1 MSSRGEPAASPAAV
15 IVSLI
20 ADAVHADAG
29 GEAGLVVMD
38 EDLGQAKAIAQRLQP
53 AQHKGRPRPR
63 RCLSEDYERRCA
75 TGEAFIDTTMT
86 RLMLRRVAHA
96 APFSDGF

>member
-1 MSSRGEPAASPAAV
+1 MLDTLTRIVIPVKLSWRKTSAASFA
-15 IVSLI
+15 
-20 ADAVHADAG
+20 
-29 GEAGLVVMD
+29 
-38 EDLGQAKAIAQRLQP
+38 EDLEQAKVVTQGLQP
-53 AQHKGRPRPR
+53 AQHKGWAHPRQH
-63 RCLSEDYERRCA
+63 LSKDYERRCA